1 MNCTGGDVDM
11 PIVGNL
17 LSQYGRTDG
26 FLGGEPMAAM
36 VAIGNEDF
44 RDELNIVLEEF
55 FDDGTYWAIY
65 DRYFSEEPWSLDQM
79 INEPPVD
86 R

>member
-1 MNCTGGDVDM
+1 MADAPVGSDLLQAGDV
-11 PIVGNL
+11 L
-17 LSQYGRTDG
+17 LH
-26 FLGGEPMAAM
+26 LPAE
-36 VAIGNEDF
+36 VALHDVRPVEK
-44 RDELNIVLEEF
+44 VP
-55 FDDGTYWAIY
+55 GTTQAIY

>member
-1 MNCTGGDVDM
+1 
-11 PIVGNL
+11 
-17 LSQYGRTDG
+17 
-26 FLGGEPMAAM
+26 MAAM

-65 DRYFSEEPWSLDQM
+65 DRYFSEEPYSLDQM
-79 INEPPVD
+79 IKEPPVD

>member
-1 MNCTGGDVDM
+1 MARRTGTALEINAHTARLDLDDINCMRAKEKGG
-11 PIVGNL
+11 
-17 LSQYGRTDG
+17 
-26 FLGGEPMAAM
+26 M

>member
-1 MNCTGGDVDM
+1 
-11 PIVGNL
+11 
-17 LSQYGRTDG
+17 
-26 FLGGEPMAAM
+26 MAAM